1 MLIHTHKRPTTRYCG
16 PDSHHSLCSIN
27 RQPGARHELA
37 GLFAVNRVT
46 INRDIHRI
54 WGEIFFDGIFIFLI
68 ETSDPFT

>member
-1 MLIHTHKRPTTRYCG
+1 MLIHTHMRAPPICCVQGSY
-16 PDSHHSLCSIN
+16 HSLCSIN

-37 GLFAVNRVT
+37 GLFAVDQRT

-68 ETSDPFT
+68 ETSGPFT